1 MRAVRL
7 ANPKSITISGQE
19 DYEYLQLAAAKVGR
33 AKVLAVMAQVMRSA
47 TEYTDS
53 AKDIMA
59 TRKALAK
66 LIAGQA
72 LKTDDVGVA
81 PSLSIAVA
89 ENASQAETWSA
100 HSLGH
105 HLGAAVRTA
114 HTRDDVAAPVIAV
127 GYQAAVWAGLP
138 PDRLESLGNDEYLV
152 TNSASKGLSHGY
164 LAVASSPHSQR
175 GTMNGIF
182 ALLRELGFEFFAAE
196 SSRVPAIPPQM
207 PPVDLHFSP
216 PMFLRDIESSW
227 KTRSSNLSAALGLD
241 GGSAFAPVGG
251 REGPLGDQPPGEVG
265 TAYNLLCPTFDSD
278 SPTCAGASSPPEPHG
293 K

>member
-1 MRAVRL
+1 ML
-7 ANPKSITISGQE
+7 T
-19 DYEYLQLAAAKVGR
+19 
-33 AKVLAVMAQVMRSA
+33 VMAQVMRSA

-66 LIAGQA
+66 LIAGQV
-72 LKTDDVGVA
+72 LKTDDVRVA

-89 ENASQAETWSA
+89 ENAPQAETWSA

-105 HLGAAVRTA
+105 HLGAPVRTA

-227 KTRSSNLSAALGLD
+227 ETRSSNLSAALGLD